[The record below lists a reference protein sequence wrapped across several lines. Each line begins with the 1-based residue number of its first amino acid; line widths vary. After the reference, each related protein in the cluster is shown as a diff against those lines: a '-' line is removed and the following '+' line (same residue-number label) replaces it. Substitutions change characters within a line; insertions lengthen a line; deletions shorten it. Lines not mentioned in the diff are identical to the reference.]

1 MNEIIKTIVSILLGI
16 LIIQIGFKYCDDFEV
31 IRLK

>member
-1 MNEIIKTIVSILLGI
+1 MNEILKTIISILLGI
-16 LIIQIGFKYCDDFEV
+16 LIIQIGFKYCDNFEI